1 MSFYRVRK
9 EGDSTEEKLT
19 VACSDIVSKLDD
31 TLLSPGTGG
40 TIQYK
45 IKQLTPITN
54 EARFKYDVFI
64 SYSHKDPQQAEALLQ
79 AFGEIDEMV
88 RVFYDR
94 SELTTGWL
102 HKSICLF
109 VLLLYVPSQQLW
121 SWRDGQ
127 FT

>member
-9 EGDSTEEKLT
+9 EGDSIEEKLT

-45 IKQLTPITN
+45 IKQLTPTTN

-102 HKSICLF
+102 HKISVF
-109 VLLLYVPSQQLW
+109 
-121 SWRDGQ
+121 
-127 FT
+127 